1 MESRRCLFDIY
12 IDSFKIIKQ
21 VINRTRR
28 KRMTLEEKLIKKFG
42 RNRAFMY
49 LLKLYK
55 ECAYFFWGIK
65 KEMAFHEKIV
75 FLLTNRLIKRGR
87 RNVIKI
93 EKAKCRHNLFTVI
106 GNGNQI
112 NIGVGSQLKNIEFE
126 VRGNNNYIN
135 IGKNVSLKNST
146 IAVGDNGSFISIG
159 DGTSIGKSA
168 TIVALESAKIR
179 IGSDCL
185 FSSNI
190 SIRNSDSHSII
201 DLRDNYRRNAARD
214 ITIGNHVWLGEN
226 VTVLKGVEICD
237 DVVIGNRSMLTKGCY
252 QSNNIY
258 AGFPVKLLRGG
269 VSWCAERIREEQE

>member
-1 MESRRCLFDIY
+1 M
-12 IDSFKIIKQ
+12 
-21 VINRTRR
+21 
-28 KRMTLEEKLIKKFG
+28 
-42 RNRAFMY
+42 
-49 LLKLYK
+49 
-55 ECAYFFWGIK
+55 
-65 KEMAFHEKIV
+65 
-75 FLLTNRLIKRGR
+75 
-87 RNVIKI
+87 
-93 EKAKCRHNLFTVI
+93 
-106 GNGNQI
+106 
-112 NIGVGSQLKNIEFE
+112 
-126 VRGNNNYIN
+126 
-135 IGKNVSLKNST
+135 SLKNST

-168 TIVALESAKIR
+168 TIVALEFAKIR
-179 IGSDCL
+179 IGSNCL

-258 AGFPVKLLRGG
+258 AGFPVKLLRGRG
-269 VSWCAERIREEQE
+269 KLVC